1 MFYTTFSLVNNILL
15 KFSGPH
21 DMDWNAGILSPQKN
35 KSRLKT
41 PEQVQALE
49 KVYNGML
56 SIPFQQPMFLCCVN
70 FQI

>member
-1 MFYTTFSLVNNILL
+1 MFYTIFSLVNILL
-15 KFSGPH
+15 DFSH
-21 DMDWNAGILSPQKN
+21 DMDWNEGILSPQKN

-56 SIPFQQPMFLCCVN
+56 SIPFPQPMFLCCVN
-70 FQI
+70 YQI